1 VTTLDV
7 SDHEILVGSGDS
19 HIRYCTRSVT
29 SDFSFHS
36 FEHMMYNDLT
46 VNIFRNYDLRMG
58 SMVSDYV
65 GDAVACATFTR

>member
-1 VTTLDV
+1 MTTLDV

-19 HIRYCTRSVT
+19 HIRYCNYPTYR
-29 SDFSFHS
+29 FSF
-36 FEHMMYNDLT
+36 FEHMMGNDLS

-65 GDAVACATFTR
+65 GDAVACAAFTR